1 MSIRHVLKTVAA
13 TSAATVCCAVFALGV
28 GSGVAG
34 ANTLTSGDGNTT
46 LTTQG
51 TVASGTPY
59 SSGQQISLTVAANS
73 VMNTTNLANNGAPT
87 TGNFYVEECTDPQG
101 TTANLPT
108 SATGCEAAT
117 LVTGAKTPDGHLS
130 LMGTSGPTVYVL
142 PDPGT
147 LGSPTM
153 VGQCGIAPNQC
164 VLGIFAANPSPAA
177 GNGFAFPHLFSAPF
191 QVHVTDGLDVGN
203 SPGDGTP
210 EVPLAIGLPLAALA
224 VFGGFTIRNRRRR
237 QQQAAA

>member
-28 GSGVAG
+28 GSGVAS

-51 TVASGTPY
+51 TVTSGTPY
-59 SSGQQISLTVAANS
+59 TSGQQISLNVAANS
-73 VMNTTNLANNGAPT
+73 VMNTTNLTNNGAPT
-87 TGNFYVEECTDPQG
+87 TGNFYVEECTDPG
-101 TTANLPT
+101 GLAANLPT

-117 LVTGAKTPDGHLS
+117 LVTGPKASDGHLN
-130 LMGTSGPTVYVL
+130 LVGTSGPTIYDL
-142 PDPGT
+142 PDPGS

-153 VGQCGIAPNQC
+153 VGKCDQAPNQC
-164 VLGIFAANPSPAA
+164 VLGIFAANPAPAA

-191 QVHVTDGLDVGN
+191 QASVGDGNDTGAN
-203 SPGDGTP
+203 PGDGTP

-224 VFGGFTIRNRRRR
+224 VFGGWSLRNRRRR
-237 QQQAAA
+237 HQQAA

>member
-1 MSIRHVLKTVAA
+1 LAASLLISAAMLVDGLGNPGAAA
-13 TSAATVCCAVFALGV
+13 TR
-28 GSGVAG
+28 
-34 ANTLTSGDGNTT
+34 TSSDGFTT
-46 LTTQG
+46 LTTIG
-51 TVASGTPY
+51 TVTTGTPY
-59 SSGQQISLTVAANS
+59 TSGQQISLNVAANS

-87 TGNFYVEECTDPQG
+87 TGNFYVEECTDPGG
-101 TTANLPT
+101 TTAGLPT
-108 SATGCEAAT
+108 NATGCEAAT
-117 LVTGAKTPDGHLS
+117 LITGPKATDGHLN
-130 LMGTSGPTVYVL
+130 LTGTSGPTVYDL

-153 VGQCGIAPNQC
+153 TGKCDVAPNQC
-164 VLGIFAANPSPAA
+164 VIGIFAANPSPAA

-191 QVHVTDGLDVGN
+191 QVIVGDGADVGN

-237 QQQAAA
+237 QHQAA

>member
-51 TVASGTPY
+51 TVTSGPY
-59 SSGQQISLTVAANS
+59 TSGQQISLNVGANS

-87 TGNFYVEECTDPQG
+87 TGLFYVEECTDTGG
-101 TTANLPT
+101 TTAGLPT
-108 SATGCEAAT
+108 NATGCEAAT
-117 LVTGAKTPDGHLS
+117 LITGPKASDGHLA
-130 LMGTSGPTVYVL
+130 LTGTSGPTIYDL
-142 PDPGT
+142 PDTGT

-153 VGQCGIAPNQC
+153 TGKCDVAPNQC
-164 VLGIFAANPSPAA
+164 VIGIFAANPSPAA

-191 QVHVTDGLDVGN
+191 QVIVGDGSDAGN
-203 SPGDGTP
+203 NPGDGTP
-210 EVPLAIGLPLAALA
+210 EVPLAVGLPLAALA
-224 VFGGFTIRNRRRR
+224 VFGGFTVRNRRRR
-237 QQQAAA
+237 QRQAA